1 LLALAAALCVGAC
14 VTSAAELESP
24 VPYQAAQ
31 TPSGGLL
38 RTPPPFLDEDE
49 GAESPGLLLAP
60 NWPAL
65 ARDTGARA
73 SAERALLTT
82 KLVLDRAG
90 AILAHGREFG
100 ESRVAC
106 NALWFSDVD
115 AGRIIADATI
125 ARLHTAALNSVRAE
139 VAALPAENAQPDAA
153 ICAAEAA
160 SLRAAPEALR

>member
-1 LLALAAALCVGAC
+1 LLALAATLCVGAC

-24 VPYQAAQ
+24 VPHQAAQ

-38 RTPPPFLDEDE
+38 RAPPQFLDEDE
-49 GAESPGLLLAP
+49 GAESLGLLPAP

-65 ARDTGARA
+65 ARDTSARA

-100 ESRVAC
+100 ESRVVC
-106 NALWFSDVD
+106 SALWFSDVD
-115 AGRIIADATI
+115 AGRIIAGAT
-125 ARLHTAALNSVRAE
+125 RLHTAALNSVKAE

-160 SLRAAPEALR
+160 SLRTAPEALR